1 MITVNKKNSVSAEA
15 YRSIRTNLEYS
26 SIDKKL
32 KTIVVT
38 SSEPGEGKST
48 VCSNLGYILAEGEK
62 KVLILDS
69 DLRKPSLH
77 RKFRVS
83 NEVGLTDLL
92 VGKVKFSEVIKNI
105 DENLDLITSG
115 QKTPNPAE
123 MVASE
128 TMGKLI
134 NKFKESYD
142 YILIDT
148 PPVLSIN
155 DARILATKCDG
166 AIYVIKAGKTKNH
179 IILNGYKE
187 LEKVKANLVGSVV
200 NGVKDSNDKYYYYY
214 GTN

>member
-1 MITVNKKNSVSAEA
+1 MITVNKKNNSIVSEA
-15 YRSIRTNLEYS
+15 YRTIRTNLEYS
-26 SIDKKL
+26 SVDKKL

-48 VCSNLGYILAEGEK
+48 VCSNLAYLLAEGEK
-62 KVLILDS
+62 KILIVDS

-92 VGKVKFSEVIKNI
+92 VGKVTVSEAIKNI
-105 DENLDLITSG
+105 DKNLDLITSG

-123 MVASE
+123 MIASQ
-128 TMGKLI
+128 TMEKLI
-134 NKFKESYD
+134 NKFKEYYD

-166 AIYVIKAGKTKNH
+166 TIYVIRAGKTKNNN
-179 IILNGYKE
+179 ILNGYKE
-187 LEKVKANLVGSVV
+187 LEKVNANVVGSVV

-214 GTN
+214 G